1 MSKKDFNFSVAKE
14 IKTFT
19 PSSINEVEEII
30 EYLKISPLI
39 LNISYLKANE
49 VQRVLDV
56 LTGAI
61 CVLDKKVCV
70 LDKENY
76 LFLDKI

>member
-1 MSKKDFNFSVAKE
+1 
-14 IKTFT
+14 
-19 PSSINEVEEII
+19 
-30 EYLKISPLI
+30 
-39 LNISYLKANE
+39 
-49 VQRVLDV
+49 

-76 LFLDKI
+76 LFLDKNWI

>member
-1 MSKKDFNFSVAKE
+1 MSKKDVNFSVAKE
-14 IKTFT
+14 IKTST

-30 EYLKISPLI
+30 EYLKFSPLI
-39 LNISYLKANE
+39 LNITYLKANE

-76 LFLDKI
+76 LFLDKN